1 MMIHALFV
9 GFCFL
14 CDEILMVLF
23 PSDFLM
29 QGLLFVS
36 NMGFCAIM
44 LTVRK
49 FDWINTCLFAFG
61 FGMIYDFLFAKDFLV
76 YAIVFLIVA
85 ALLRIWTKHL
95 TDTLLECLVLCIV
108 TIFVKD
114 YLVYLYQIVQRA
126 TTLTFFEW
134 AASYELLTLLANAI
148 LAMSVIFLIRI
159 KDDYLEVKALR
170 VRKGERVEWFRL
182 KSKQ

>member
-95 TDTLLECLVLCIV
+95 RYAVRVSCSLYCYNFRQRLFG
-108 TIFVKD
+108 IFISD
-114 YLVYLYQIVQRA
+114 R
-126 TTLTFFEW
+126 T
-134 AASYELLTLLANAI
+134 ASNDLNL
-148 LAMSVIFLIRI
+148 F
-159 KDDYLEVKALR
+159 R
-170 VRKGERVEWFRL
+170 VG
-182 KSKQ
+182 SKL